1 MAKKAPTEQPTAK
14 TTTQKGSSN
23 GAVAKNPKQ
32 KGSRPPVKHVAAA
45 VEKARDFAAML
56 ERGSQAKLEKQAA
69 SLKKRTEVAADAA
82 VGSGGGGGGSG
93 GGGGG
98 GVAGNIDIA
107 LTAPVAVEAYDI
119 ADA

>member
-1 MAKKAPTEQPTAK
+1 MLAELLCF
-14 TTTQKGSSN
+14 GH
-23 GAVAKNPKQ
+23 
-32 KGSRPPVKHVAAA
+32 SRSEVKLSRAS
-45 VEKARDFAAML
+45 AR
-56 ERGSQAKLEKQAA
+56 AA
-69 SLKKRTEVAADAA
+69 S
-82 VGSGGGGGGSG
+82 GSPPRGHRNGDDHNGGGGMG